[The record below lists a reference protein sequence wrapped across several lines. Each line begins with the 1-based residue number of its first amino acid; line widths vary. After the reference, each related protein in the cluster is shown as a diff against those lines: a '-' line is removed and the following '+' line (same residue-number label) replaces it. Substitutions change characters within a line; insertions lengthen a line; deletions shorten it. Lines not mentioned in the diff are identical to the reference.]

1 MKLKLPETVTIVFDD
16 GLDVLFIPR
25 QKHLE
30 RSIVLIRRHFDFTH
44 EFVADLTGVLFLLL
58 IPTSPADVVR
68 VVVEKVPR

>member
-25 QKHLE
+25 QKLLK
-30 RSIVLIRRHFDFTH
+30 RPIVLIRRHFDFTH
-44 EFVADLTGVLFLLL
+44 EFVADLTCVLFLSL

-68 VVVEKVPR
+68 GVVEGVRR